1 MDCSILILL
10 GLLALVSVA
19 YVRLWRRHRRDKA
32 NLRLLFDAVENA
44 DYTLRFSELGR
55 KGMRR
60 NSVNHWLNRIKEVLQ
75 RARDEQMERERYF
88 EMVINATDTG
98 LLVVDE
104 RDNILMHNQAALHLL
119 HTDVLTHLSQIPPKV
134 MADERL
140 SRHETTANLRG
151 KRVRIMALNN
161 VEGELDNREVDS
173 WIKLT
178 RVLTHEIMNTITPV
192 TSLSGTL
199 LARMDQEERGGRHT
213 DGELRTGLETIRKT
227 GEELLKFVQTY
238 RRFTHVP
245 TPSPT
250 LFYVRPFLQRMASLC
265 PKPVEVSVEPNDLL
279 VYADESLMS
288 HVVSNLL
295 KNAVE
300 ATAQGGQIM
309 VKAWTDEHEAVI
321 MDVTDTGEP
330 IAADVADHIFVPF
343 FTTKPEGSGI
353 GLSLSRQIMRAS
365 GGTLTLH
372 QDEAAGTVTFRLRL
386 P

>member
-1 MDCSILILL
+1 MDSEVLILL
-10 GLLALVSVA
+10 GLLVLVSAA
-19 YVRLWRRHRRDKA
+19 YVRLWRRHRHDKG

-44 DYTLRFSELGR
+44 DYTLRFTEGGKR
-55 KGMRR
+55 N

-88 EMVINATDTG
+88 EMVLNATDTG
-98 LLVVDE
+98 LMVVDE
-104 RDNILMHNQAALHLL
+104 RDNILLHNQAAMQLL
-119 HTDVLTHLSQIPPKV
+119 HTDILTHMSQIP
-134 MADERL
+134 AQRLTDERL
-140 SRHETTANLRG
+140 ARHETTTTLRG
-151 KRVRIMALNN
+151 KRVRIVALSN

-199 LARMDQEERGGRHT
+199 LARMEQEGLQ
-213 DGELRTGLETIRKT
+213 GEKARDELHTGLETIRKT

-245 TPSPT
+245 TPSPS
-250 LFYVRPFLQRMASLC
+250 LFYVKPFLERMTSLC
-265 PKPVEVSVEPNDLL
+265 PKSVTISVEPQDLL
-279 VYADESLMS
+279 AYADEGLMS

-300 ATAQGGQIM
+300 ATVQGGHISM
-309 VKAWTDEHEAVI
+309 RAWTDEQEAVC
-321 MDVTDTGEP
+321 MSVTNTGQP
-330 IAADVADHIFVPF
+330 IPTDVAEHIFVPF

-365 GGTLTLH
+365 GGTLTMQ
-372 QDEAAGTVTFRLRL
+372 QDEEAGTVTFCLRL

>member
-1 MDCSILILL
+1 MDYSTL
-10 GLLALVSVA
+10 LLAALLVLACMA
-19 YVRLWRRHRRDKA
+19 YLRLWLRHRRDKA

-44 DYTLRFSELGR
+44 DYTLRFTERGHH
-55 KGMRR
+55 KH
-60 NSVNHWLNRIKEVLQ
+60 NSINHWLNRIKEVLQ
-75 RARDEQMERERYF
+75 RARDEQMEHEKYF

-98 LLVVDE
+98 LLVVDD
-104 RDNILMHNQAALHLL
+104 RDNILMRNQAALRLL
-119 HTDVLTHLSQIPPKV
+119 HTDVLTHMGQIEPTLLT
-134 MADERL
+134 DERL
-140 SRHETTANLRG
+140 ARHETTAWLRG
-151 KRVRIMALNN
+151 KRVRIVALSN

-199 LARMDQEERGGRHT
+199 LERVQR
-213 DGELRTGLETIRKT
+213 DGSRTEQQDTELCTGLETIKRT
-227 GEELLKFVQTY
+227 GEELLRFVQTY

-245 TPSPT
+245 VPVPS
-250 LFYVRPFLQRMASLC
+250 LFYVKPFLQRMASLC
-265 PKPVEVSVEPNDLL
+265 ARPVEVHVEPDDLL

-300 ATAQGGQIM
+300 ATSAGDALCLHASADAQ
-309 VKAWTDEHEAVI
+309 EAVI
-321 MDVTDTGEP
+321 IDVTDHGP
-330 IAADVADHIFVPF
+330 LIPPDVAEHIFVPF

-372 QDEAAGTVTFRLRL
+372 QDASHSLVTFRLRL

>member
-1 MDCSILILL
+1 MLLAVLLILA
-10 GLLALVSVA
+10 GAA
-19 YVRLWRRHRRDKA
+19 YLNLWRRHRRDKA

-44 DYTLRFSELGR
+44 DYTLRFSER
-55 KGMRR
+55 TRRGMGH
-60 NSVNHWLNRIKEVLQ
+60 NSINHWLNRIKEVLQ

-88 EMVINATDTG
+88 EMVLNATDTG
-98 LLVVDE
+98 LMVVDE
-104 RDNILMHNQAALHLL
+104 RDNILLRNQAALHLL
-119 HTDVLTHLSQIPPKV
+119 HAEALTHMSQIPPR
-134 MADERL
+134 MLADERL
-140 SRHETTANLRG
+140 ARHETTTTLRG
-151 KRVRIMALNN
+151 KRVRIIALSN

-199 LARMDQEERGGRHT
+199 QARLEQDEQEGKEV
-213 DGELRTGLETIRKT
+213 DGELRTGLETIRRT

-245 TPSPT
+245 TPAPA

-265 PKPVEVSVEPNDLL
+265 AKPVSVSVEPADLL

-288 HVVSNLL
+288 HVLANLL

-300 ATAQGGQIM
+300 ATTQGGEIS
-309 VKAWTDEHEAVI
+309 VRAWTDKEEAII
-321 MDVTDTGEP
+321 MDVTDTGEQIP
-330 IAADVADHIFVPF
+330 ADVAEHIFVPF
-343 FTTKPEGSGI
+343 FTTKATGSGI

-365 GGTLTLH
+365 GGTLTLI
-372 QDEAAGTVTFRLRL
+372 QDEEQGTVTFRLRL

>member
-1 MDCSILILL
+1 MDSETTLLAVLLILA
-10 GLLALVSVA
+10 GTA
-19 YVRLWRRHRRDKA
+19 YLNLWRRHRRDKA

-44 DYTLRFSELGR
+44 DYTLRFSER
-55 KGMRR
+55 TRRGMGH
-60 NSVNHWLNRIKEVLQ
+60 NSINHWLNRIKEVLQ

-88 EMVINATDTG
+88 EMVLNATDTG
-98 LLVVDE
+98 LMVVDE
-104 RDNILMHNQAALHLL
+104 RDNILLRNQAALHLL
-119 HTDVLTHLSQIPPKV
+119 HAEVLTHMSQIPPQ
-134 MADERL
+134 MLADERL
-140 SRHETTANLRG
+140 ARHETTTTLRG
-151 KRVRIMALNN
+151 KRVRIIALSN

-199 LARMDQEERGGRHT
+199 QARLEQDEQEGKEV
-213 DGELRTGLETIRKT
+213 DGELRTGLETIRRT

-245 TPSPT
+245 TPAPA

-265 PKPVEVSVEPNDLL
+265 AKPVSVSVEPADLL

-288 HVVSNLL
+288 HVLANLL

-300 ATAQGGQIM
+300 ATALGGEIS
-309 VKAWTDEHEAVI
+309 VRAWADKEEAII
-321 MDVTDTGEP
+321 MDVTDTGEQIP
-330 IAADVADHIFVPF
+330 ADVAEHIFVPF
-343 FTTKPEGSGI
+343 FTTKATGSGI

-365 GGTLTLH
+365 GGTLTLI
-372 QDEAAGTVTFRLRL
+372 QDEEQGTVTFRLRL

>member
-1 MDCSILILL
+1 MDSETMLLAVLLILA
-10 GLLALVSVA
+10 GAA
-19 YVRLWRRHRRDKA
+19 YLNLWRRHRRDKA

-44 DYTLRFSELGR
+44 DYTLRFSER
-55 KGMRR
+55 TRRGMGH
-60 NSVNHWLNRIKEVLQ
+60 NSINHWLNRIKEVLQ

-88 EMVINATDTG
+88 EMVLNATDTG
-98 LLVVDE
+98 LMVVDE
-104 RDNILMHNQAALHLL
+104 RDNILLRNQAALHLL
-119 HTDVLTHLSQIPPKV
+119 HAEALTHMSQIPPR
-134 MADERL
+134 MLADERL
-140 SRHETTANLRG
+140 ARHETTTTLRG
-151 KRVRIMALNN
+151 KRVRIIALSN

-199 LARMDQEERGGRHT
+199 QARLEQDEQEGKEV
-213 DGELRTGLETIRKT
+213 DGELRTGLETIRRT

-245 TPSPT
+245 TPAPA

-265 PKPVEVSVEPNDLL
+265 AKPVSVSVEPADLL

-288 HVVSNLL
+288 HVLANLL

-300 ATAQGGQIM
+300 ATTQGGEIS
-309 VKAWTDEHEAVI
+309 VRAWTDKEEAII
-321 MDVTDTGEP
+321 MDVTDTGEQIP
-330 IAADVADHIFVPF
+330 ADVAEHIFVPF
-343 FTTKPEGSGI
+343 FTTKATGSGI

-365 GGTLTLH
+365 GGTLTLI
-372 QDEAAGTVTFRLRL
+372 QDEEQGTVTFHLRL

>member
-1 MDCSILILL
+1 MGSDTLVLL
-10 GLLALVSVA
+10 VLLLATGAA
-19 YVRLWRRHRRDKA
+19 YLNLWRRHKRDKA

-44 DYTLRFSELGR
+44 DYTLRFAEQKR
-55 KGMRR
+55 RGMGR
-60 NSVNHWLNRIKEVLQ
+60 NSINHWLNRIKEVLQ
-75 RARDEQMERERYF
+75 HARDEQMERERYF
-88 EMVINATDTG
+88 EMVLNATDTG
-98 LLVVDE
+98 LMVVDE
-104 RDNILMHNQAALHLL
+104 RDNILLRNQAALHLL
-119 HTDVLTHLSQIPPKV
+119 HAETLTHMNQITPQ
-134 MADERL
+134 AWTDERL
-140 SRHETTANLRG
+140 AKHETSTTLRG
-151 KRVRIMALNN
+151 KRVRIIALSN

-199 LARMDQEERGGRHT
+199 QARLIQDEQEGKKV
-213 DGELRTGLETIRKT
+213 DNELRTGLETIKKT

-245 TPSPT
+245 TPAPT
-250 LFYVRPFLQRMASLC
+250 LFYVKPFLRRMVSLC
-265 PKPVEVSVEPNDLL
+265 PKAVSIAVEPADLL

-288 HVVSNLL
+288 HVLSNLL

-300 ATAQGGQIM
+300 ATTQGGEIS
-309 VKAWTDEHEAVI
+309 VRAWADKQEAI
-321 MDVTDTGEP
+321 IIDVTDTGELIP
-330 IAADVADHIFVPF
+330 EDVAEHIFVPF
-343 FTTKPEGSGI
+343 FTTKAEGSGI

-372 QDEAAGTVTFRLRL
+372 QEQEKGSVTFRLRL

>member
-1 MDCSILILL
+1 MDCSTPLLL
-10 GLLALVSVA
+10 GLLLLTMVA

-44 DYTLRFSELGR
+44 DYTLRFAERGKVS
-55 KGMRR
+55 R
-60 NSVNHWLNRIKEVLQ
+60 NSINHWLNRIKEVLQ

-88 EMVINATDTG
+88 EMVLNATDTG
-98 LLVVDE
+98 LMVVDE
-104 RDNILMHNQAALHLL
+104 RDNVLMHNQAALRLL
-119 HTDVLTHLSQIPPKV
+119 HTDVLTHMSQIPPKV
-134 MADERL
+134 LADERL
-140 SRHETTANLRG
+140 SRHETTTNLRG
-151 KRVRIMALNN
+151 KRVRIMALSN

-199 LARMDQEERGGRHT
+199 LARMEQDEKGGGHA
-213 DGELRTGLETIRKT
+213 DAELRTGLETIRKT
-227 GEELLKFVQTY
+227 GEELLRFVQTY

-250 LFYVRPFLQRMASLC
+250 LFYVQPFLQRMASLC
-265 PKPVEVSVEPNDLL
+265 PRAVEVQVEPHDLL
-279 VYADESLMS
+279 VYADESLLS

-300 ATAQGGQIM
+300 ATVQGGSISIR
-309 VKAWTDEHEAVI
+309 AWSDEQEAIIV
-321 MDVTDTGEP
+321 DVTDTGEMIP
-330 IAADVADHIFVPF
+330 TDVAEHIFVPF
-343 FTTKPEGSGI
+343 FTTKSEGSGI

-372 QDEAAGTVTFRLRL
+372 QDEAVGTVTFRLRL

>member
-1 MDCSILILL
+1 MDCSTL
-10 GLLALVSVA
+10 LLAALLAVACVA
-19 YVRLWRRHRRDKA
+19 YVRLLIRHRRDKA

-44 DYTLRFSELGR
+44 DYTLRFTEHGSR
-55 KGMRR
+55 HR
-60 NSVNHWLNRIKEVLQ
+60 NSINHWLNRIKEVLQ
-75 RARDEQMERERYF
+75 RARDEQMEREKYF

-104 RDNILMHNQAALHLL
+104 RDNILMHNQAALQLL
-119 HTDVLTHLSQIPPKV
+119 HTDVLTHMGQIEPSLLT
-134 MADERL
+134 DERL
-140 SRHETTANLRG
+140 ARHETTATLRG
-151 KRVRIMALNN
+151 KRVRIVALSN

-199 LARMDQEERGGRHT
+199 LERVRHEGGRVEQQ
-213 DGELRTGLETIRKT
+213 DGELCTGLETIKRT
-227 GEELLKFVQTY
+227 GEELLRFVQTY

-245 TPSPT
+245 VPVPA
-250 LFYVRPFLQRMASLC
+250 LFYVKPFLQRMASLC
-265 PKPVEVSVEPNDLL
+265 ARTVEVHVQPDDLL

-288 HVVSNLL
+288 HVVGNLL

-300 ATAQGGQIM
+300 ATTEADVLSLHASTDAQ
-309 VKAWTDEHEAVI
+309 EAVVI
-321 MDVTDTGEP
+321 DVTNHGP
-330 IAADVADHIFVPF
+330 LIPPDVVEHIFVPF

-372 QDEAAGTVTFRLRL
+372 QDASQGLVTFRLRL

>member
-1 MDCSILILL
+1 MDSETMLLAVLLILA
-10 GLLALVSVA
+10 GAA
-19 YVRLWRRHRRDKA
+19 YLNLWRRHRRDKA

-44 DYTLRFSELGR
+44 DYTLRFSER
-55 KGMRR
+55 TRRGMGH
-60 NSVNHWLNRIKEVLQ
+60 NSINHWLNRIKEVLQ

-88 EMVINATDTG
+88 EMVLNATDTG
-98 LLVVDE
+98 LMVVDE
-104 RDNILMHNQAALHLL
+104 RDNILLRNQAALHLL
-119 HTDVLTHLSQIPPKV
+119 HAEALTHMSQIPPR
-134 MADERL
+134 MLADERL
-140 SRHETTANLRG
+140 ARHETTTTLRG
-151 KRVRIMALNN
+151 KRVRIIALSN

-199 LARMDQEERGGRHT
+199 QARLEQDEQEGKEV
-213 DGELRTGLETIRKT
+213 DGELRTGLETIRRT

-245 TPSPT
+245 TPAPA

-265 PKPVEVSVEPNDLL
+265 AKPVSVSVEPADLL

-288 HVVSNLL
+288 HVLANLL

-300 ATAQGGQIM
+300 ATTQGGEIS
-309 VKAWTDEHEAVI
+309 VRAWTDKEEAII
-321 MDVTDTGEP
+321 MDVTDTGEQIP
-330 IAADVADHIFVPF
+330 ADVAEHIFVPF
-343 FTTKPEGSGI
+343 FTTKATGSGI

-365 GGTLTLH
+365 GGTLTLI
-372 QDEAAGTVTFRLRL
+372 QDEEQGTVTFRLRL

>member
-1 MDCSILILL
+1 MDCSTL
-10 GLLALVSVA
+10 LLATLLVVACVA
-19 YVRLWRRHRRDKA
+19 YVRLLIRHRRDKA

-44 DYTLRFSELGR
+44 DYTLRFTEHGSHH
-55 KGMRR
+55 R
-60 NSVNHWLNRIKEVLQ
+60 NSINHWLNRIKEVLQ
-75 RARDEQMERERYF
+75 RARDEQMEREKYF

-98 LLVVDE
+98 LMVVDE
-104 RDNILMHNQAALHLL
+104 RDNILMHNQAALQLL
-119 HTDVLTHLSQIPPKV
+119 HTDVLTHMGQIEPSLLT
-134 MADERL
+134 DERL
-140 SRHETTANLRG
+140 ARHETTATLRG
-151 KRVRIMALNN
+151 KRVRIVALSN

-199 LARMDQEERGGRHT
+199 LERVRHEGGRVEQQ
-213 DGELRTGLETIRKT
+213 DGELCTGLETIKRT
-227 GEELLKFVQTY
+227 GEELLRFVQTY

-245 TPSPT
+245 VPVPA
-250 LFYVRPFLQRMASLC
+250 LFYVKPFLQRMASLC
-265 PKPVEVSVEPNDLL
+265 ARTVEVHVQPDDLL

-288 HVVSNLL
+288 HVVGNLL

-300 ATAQGGQIM
+300 ATTEADVLSLHASTDAQ
-309 VKAWTDEHEAVI
+309 EAVVI
-321 MDVTDTGEP
+321 DVTNHGP
-330 IAADVADHIFVPF
+330 LIPPDVVEHIFVPF

-372 QDEAAGTVTFRLRL
+372 QDASRGLVTFRLRL

>member
-1 MDCSILILL
+1 MGSDTLV
-10 GLLALVSVA
+10 LLALLLATGAA
-19 YVRLWRRHRRDKA
+19 YLNLWRRHKRDKA

-44 DYTLRFSELGR
+44 DYTLRFAEQKR
-55 KGMRR
+55 RGMGR
-60 NSVNHWLNRIKEVLQ
+60 NSINHWLNRIKEVLQ
-75 RARDEQMERERYF
+75 HARDEQMERERYF
-88 EMVINATDTG
+88 EMVLNATDTG
-98 LLVVDE
+98 LMVVDE
-104 RDNILMHNQAALHLL
+104 RDNILLRNQAALHLL
-119 HTDVLTHLSQIPPKV
+119 HAETLTHMNQITPQ
-134 MADERL
+134 AWTDERL
-140 SRHETTANLRG
+140 AKHETSTTLRG
-151 KRVRIMALNN
+151 KRVRIIALSN

-199 LARMDQEERGGRHT
+199 QARLIQDEQEGKEV
-213 DGELRTGLETIRKT
+213 DNELRTGLETIKRT

-245 TPSPT
+245 TPAPT
-250 LFYVRPFLQRMASLC
+250 LFYIKPFLRRMVSLC
-265 PKPVEVSVEPNDLL
+265 PKAVSIAVEPADLL

-288 HVVSNLL
+288 HVLSNLL

-300 ATAQGGQIM
+300 ATTQGGEIS
-309 VKAWTDEHEAVI
+309 VRAWADKQEAI
-321 MDVTDTGEP
+321 IIDVTDTGELIP
-330 IAADVADHIFVPF
+330 EDVAEHIFVPF
-343 FTTKPEGSGI
+343 FTTKAEGSGI

-372 QDEAAGTVTFRLRL
+372 QEQEKGSVTFRLRL

>member
-1 MDCSILILL
+1 MGFECGL
-10 GLLALVSVA
+10 LLALLACVSMA
-19 YVRLWRRHRRDKA
+19 YFMLWRRHRRDKA

-44 DYTLRFSELGR
+44 DYTLRFAERNRRGVH
-55 KGMRR
+55 R
-60 NSVNHWLNRIKEVLQ
+60 NSINHWLNRIKEVLQ

-88 EMVINATDTG
+88 EMVLNATDTG
-98 LLVVDE
+98 LMVVDE
-104 RDNILMHNQAALHLL
+104 RDNILMRNQAALHLL
-119 HTDVLTHLSQIPPKV
+119 HTDILTHMSQIPPQRLT
-134 MADERL
+134 DERL
-140 SRHETTANLRG
+140 ARHETAATLQG
-151 KRVRIMALNN
+151 KRVRIIALSN

-199 LARMDQEERGGRHT
+199 LTRLHQDEADGKAT
-213 DGELRTGLETIRKT
+213 DSELATGLDTIRKT
-227 GEELLKFVQTY
+227 GEELLRFVQTY

-245 TPSPT
+245 TPAPT
-250 LFYVRPFLQRMASLC
+250 LFYVKPFLQRMASLC
-265 PKPVEVSVEPNDLL
+265 PRKVQVHVEPQDLL

-288 HVVSNLL
+288 HVLGNLL

-300 ATAQGGQIM
+300 ATTQGGDISIH
-309 VKAWTDEHEAVI
+309 AWADEQEAVI
-321 MDVTDTGEP
+321 IDVTDTGDP
-330 IAADVADHIFVPF
+330 IPTDVADHIFVPF

-372 QDEAAGTVTFRLRL
+372 QDEEAGQVTFRLRL